1 MTKQKKNELEEP
13 LGGDENGKEGS
24 NGNHGMSENAEIPA
38 VPATHA
44 PHAPHAPHDSHASDP
59 SPKKALLAVLRE
71 ALAQGEGVSL
81 PGLGSFSVVA
91 HAARMGRNPRTGES
105 IAIPARR
112 RVHFK
117 LSTGLRLRLNP

>member
-1 MTKQKKNELEEP
+1 MY
-13 LGGDENGKEGS
+13 
-24 NGNHGMSENAEIPA
+24 ENAEIPA
-38 VPATHA
+38 ALATHA
-44 PHAPHAPHDSHASDP
+44 PHTSHDSPASHS

-71 ALAQGEGVSL
+71 ALAQGEVVSL
-81 PGLGSFSVVA
+81 PGLGSFSAVV

-117 LSTGLRLRLNP
+117 LSRGLRLRLNP

>member
-1 MTKQKKNELEEP
+1 MY
-13 LGGDENGKEGS
+13 
-24 NGNHGMSENAEIPA
+24 ENAEIPEA
-38 VPATHA
+38 PATHA
-44 PHAPHAPHDSHASDP
+44 PHTPHDSHASLS

-71 ALAQGEGVSL
+71 ALAQGEVVSL

-117 LSTGLRLRLNP
+117 LSRGLRLRLNS